1 MKIKYGA
8 PEKKFVETRLIAY
21 IGNKR
26 RLIPLIIKAFEYC
39 TFNNK
44 GQDDVLTFYDP
55 FSGTGVISRF
65 AKTQGFKVVSNDWEY
80 YSYIIN
86 KLYIEMDNDGVDKA
100 FDDLCG
106 VEEVIEGLNYLPP
119 LKYDDSYITRYYC
132 PKDTKNP
139 DKVNERLFYTR
150 ETGEKID
157 TIREEIDEIVK
168 EELSKNNPSKL
179 KAKQKLYTLLSPL
192 LYEASARSNTSGVF
206 KAFHNGFG
214 GTNQDA
220 LSRIFKTLKL
230 ERPILWKN
238 ITKHKVFRSDAIKLS
253 KKLSNIMRF
262 DIAYVDPPYNQHQ
275 YGSNYHLL
283 NTIAYNDK
291 PSINKKVHIKG
302 KKTNKS
308 AIRKDWTKTK
318 SGFCYR
324 NEAYELFR
332 ELIQNINAKYILVSY
347 SIDGIIEFDRMLDLL
362 IERGSLD
369 IVTSKYVKYP
379 GGKQSLK
386 RDVNN
391 IEFVLIVNTDKKGHK
406 KNKTTV
412 YSKLIDEKIPLY
424 LGKTVAV
431 KMLEGLGYVMYADNE
446 FIKSYKKKI
455 KSYTIE
461 IDIYN
466 DYSFYEDGGTIR
478 YKDKHGKM
486 KILSK
491 VPLSV
496 KEKFLDD
503 LRTAC
508 DLTKE
513 DELNMILSVI
523 EKNMKKGYYDVVYK
537 YLPQIP
543 YLLSKFNNRK
553 AYEASLKMII
563 KISKMFNQTKIDNTL
578 ETKKVMTTIRKLHR
592 IVSNKLAH
600 KNNTIEDITTLKKS
614 VRKEYYEKIAKKYEL
629 NV

>member
-1 MKIKYGA
+1 MKIKYGTL
-8 PEKKFVETRLIAY
+8 EKKFVETRLIAY

-26 RLIPLIIKAFEYC
+26 RLIPLIKKAFEYC
-39 TFNNK
+39 SINSKNP
-44 GQDDVLTFYDP
+44 DDIPTFYDP

-65 AKTQGFKVVSNDWEY
+65 AKTQGFKVVANDWEY

-86 KLYIEMDNDGVDKA
+86 KLYIEMDNDDVEKA
-100 FDDLCG
+100 FEDLG
-106 VEEVIEGLNYLPP
+106 SIEEVIEGLNYLPP
-119 LKYDDSYITRYYC
+119 LNYKNSYITRYYC
-132 PKDTKNP
+132 PKNTKKP
-139 DKVNERLFYTR
+139 DLLNERLFYTR

-157 TIREEIDEIVK
+157 AVREEIDDIVK
-168 EELSKNNPSKL
+168 DEMNKDNPSKI
-179 KAKQKLYTLLSPL
+179 KAKQRFYALLSPL

-230 ERPILWKN
+230 EKPVLWKN

-253 KKLSNIMRF
+253 KRLSKVMKF
-262 DIAYVDPPYNQHQ
+262 DIAYIDPPYNQHQ

-291 PSINKKVHIKG
+291 PPINKKVLVKG

-308 AIRKDWTKTK
+308 AIRKDWVKTK
-318 SGFCYR
+318 SGFCYK
-324 NEAYELFR
+324 NEAYELFHK
-332 ELIQNINAKYILVSY
+332 LIQNINAKYILVSY
-347 SIDGIIEFDRMLDLL
+347 SIDGIIEFDDMLDFL

-386 RDVNN
+386 RDTNN
-391 IEFVLIVNTDKKGHK
+391 IEFVLIVNTEKKGHK
-406 KNKTTV
+406 RNKTKV

-424 LGKTVAV
+424 LGKTVSV
-431 KMLEGLGYVMYADNE
+431 KKLTTLGYLLYSEKE
-446 FIKSYKKKI
+446 FIKSYRKKI
-455 KSYTIE
+455 KNYTVE
-461 IDIYN
+461 VDIYN
-466 DYSFYEDGGTIR
+466 DYSFYEQGETIR
-478 YKDKHGKM
+478 YIDKNNKF
-486 KILSK
+486 KVLSK
-491 VPLSV
+491 IPLKV
-496 KEKFLDD
+496 KEIFLND
-503 LRTAC
+503 LETAC

-513 DELNMILSVI
+513 DELNMILSII
-523 EKNMKKGYYDVVYK
+523 EKNMNKGHYDIVYS

-543 YLLSKFNNRK
+543 YLLNKFNNRK
-553 AYEASLKMII
+553 AYESSLKMII
-563 KISKMFNQTKIDNTL
+563 KISKTFSQTKINNTL

-592 IVSNKLAH
+592 IVSNKLSH
-600 KNNTIEDITTLKKS
+600 KNSSIEDMIMLKKS
-614 VRKEYYEKIAKKYEL
+614 VKKEYYEKIAKKYEL